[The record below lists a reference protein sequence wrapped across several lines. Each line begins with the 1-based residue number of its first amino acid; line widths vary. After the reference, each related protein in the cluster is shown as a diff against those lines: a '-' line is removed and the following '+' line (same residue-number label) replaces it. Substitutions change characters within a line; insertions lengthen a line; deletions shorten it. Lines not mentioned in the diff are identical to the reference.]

1 MAKDINPRT
10 GETLHPEKV
19 EGIAFQI
26 NENSVNDK
34 GQRKVLPA
42 EPAQQK
48 SGGGTRLEKVEG
60 KAFQVNEN
68 SVDNP
73 KAPDTPPPRR
83 DR

>member
-1 MAKDINPRT
+1 MAKEINPRT
-10 GETLHPEKV
+10 GEELHPEKV

-34 GQRKVLPA
+34 GPRKVLPA
-42 EPAQQK
+42 EPPQQK
-48 SGGGTRLEKVEG
+48 SGDGTRSEKVEG

-73 KAPDTPPPRR
+73 KPADTPPPRR
-83 DR
+83 E